1 MTDAGTLSEGVD
13 YNHEAAARMQERW
26 DSVKSLFNTI
36 TGDDNYARWYAIG
49 TILPSIATKKIGV
62 IGTAEK
68 VASKAKKIAS
78 ITRVS
83 SNVANKP
90 FITKEATAAG
100 WHPPYPANVN
110 IRQIT
115 TANETQ
121 FLRFYSGED
130 PIGRFLV
137 RKKEVMFI
145 INNPEK
151 LKIYLGLKE
160 VPTTMVDVYVPEN
173 TNMLVGRIG
182 SQPNFG
188 LINESGF
195 QYQLIDKIPESSYK
209 NPRPIS

>member
-1 MTDAGTLSEGVD
+1 M
-13 YNHEAAARMQERW
+13 
-26 DSVKSLFNTI
+26 
-36 TGDDNYARWYAIG
+36 
-49 TILPSIATKKIGV
+49 
-62 IGTAEK
+62 
-68 VASKAKKIAS
+68 
-78 ITRVS
+78 
-83 SNVANKP
+83 
-90 FITKEATAAG
+90 
-100 WHPPYPANVN
+100 N